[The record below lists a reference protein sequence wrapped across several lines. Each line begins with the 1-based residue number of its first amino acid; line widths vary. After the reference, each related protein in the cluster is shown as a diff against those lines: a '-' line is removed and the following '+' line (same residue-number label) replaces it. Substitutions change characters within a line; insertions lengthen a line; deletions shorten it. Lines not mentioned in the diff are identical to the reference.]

1 MRTGMRDLSTLPKAN
16 IHVHLE
22 NAVRPATLRE
32 LANRHAAGPRL
43 RSACAPSPRAA
54 ASIALPDRLSGDR
67 CVVAGF
73 GDFFV
78 QNAAVRACLIDAED
92 FRRVAYEFC
101 EDEAAQGV
109 RYAEDNFTVAAHGER
124 TGNWNGPLAAVIDGL
139 HAGRAALGI
148 ECRLILD
155 HSRRRPVERAWRTL
169 QLALDHRD
177 VVVGIGLAGDDAYP
191 AEPFREVF
199 EAAKAA
205 GVGSGPPARESAGP
219 DCIREVVTLLH
230 ADRIGHGIRA
240 IDDPALAADLCDAAI
255 PLEVCPSS
263 NIALGLVPSLSA
275 HPLPKLIEKGLAVTL
290 NTDIPARTGVPI
302 SAEYENVRAA
312 FGFDDARLAALATA
326 GVEASFAPPP
336 LKETVTGAIARW
348 LSD

>member
-1 MRTGMRDLSTLPKAN
+1 MRNLLTLPKAN

-22 NAVRPATLRE
+22 NALRPTTIRH
-32 LANRHAAGPRL
+32 LAARHGLAMPEG
-43 RSACAPSPRAA
+43 
-54 ASIALPDRLSGDR
+54 LSGER
-67 CVVAGF
+67 CVVADF
-73 GDFFV
+73 ADFFV
-78 QNAAVRACLIDAED
+78 QNAAARACLVDADD
-92 FRRVAYEFC
+92 FRRVAFEFC

-109 RYAEDNFTVAAHGER
+109 RYAEVTFTAAAHGER
-124 TGNWNGPLAAVIDGL
+124 TGDWEKPLAAVIDGL

-205 GVGSGPPARESAGP
+205 GLASVPHAGESAGP

-263 NIALGLVPSLSA
+263 NVAFGLVPSLSA

-290 NTDIPARTGVPI
+290 NTDIPAMTGVPI